1 MSKHAKDEQVPKR
14 RLWPAVTTVVVVA
27 VAAASAIALT
37 GGSGPSVLTSD
48 TAHNAAVK
56 LAAVPTVT
64 SKTFYGCEWSTGNR
78 KVFDLSLT
86 KLRCPSGSHRVSWR
100 GWVRPGGHRTTTP
113 ASAPDT
119 TPPSSV
125 FTTPPT
131 STSTTTPPSS
141 SPTTTSPSAS
151 PTTTSPSPDPT
162 TSSPA
167 STGTCTTSAAKG
179 SCGPYTYPQIQ
190 GNPSEITVGQDVWN
204 PISGWQQTL
213 TATNPGNWQVTAN
226 MPDKNTAV
234 ISFPNTGANYNSP
247 QLSSFPAIYSSFSE
261 TMGSSSATNAHA
273 AYDLWFNDWKNE
285 VMIQTD
291 FAPSGARCSS
301 YEASA
306 TFGGSNGVPIQKWSL
321 CQFGSEL
328 IWQMPTNEASGS
340 VDIKAMT
347 TWLENNGYMPQNS
360 TVTALSYGFEIAST
374 GGQNQ
379 TFRVSNFSITT

>member
-48 TAHNAAVK
+48 TAHDAAVK

-64 SKTFYGCEWSTGNR
+64 PKTFYGCEWSTGNR
-78 KVFDLSLT
+78 KVFDVSLT
-86 KLRCPSGSHRVSWR
+86 KPRCPHGSHLVSWR
-100 GWVRPGGHRTTTP
+100 SWVWPSGHPTTTP
-113 ASAPDT
+113 TSAPAT
-119 TPPSSV
+119 TPPSS
-125 FTTPPT
+125 P
-131 STSTTTPPSS
+131 
-141 SPTTTSPSAS
+141 PTTTSPSAS

-179 SCGPYTYPQIQ
+179 SCGPYAYPQIQ

-273 AYDLWFNDWKNE
+273 AYDLWFNNWNNE

>member
-1 MSKHAKDEQVPKR
+1 VGKHAKDEQFRKR

-27 VAAASAIALT
+27 VAAASAIVLT
-37 GGSGPSVLTSD
+37 GGSGPGVLTSD
-48 TAHNAAVK
+48 TARDAAVK

-78 KVFDLSLT
+78 KVFDVSLT
-86 KLRCPSGSHRVSWR
+86 KPRCPSGSHRVSWR
-100 GWVRPGGHRTTTP
+100 GWVRLGGHQTTTP
-113 ASAPDT
+113 TSAPAT

-125 FTTPPT
+125 FTTPPA
-131 STSTTTPPSS
+131 STTTP
-141 SPTTTSPSAS
+141 PTTTSPSAS
-151 PTTTSPSPDPT
+151 PTTTSPRPDPT

-226 MPDKNTAV
+226 MPNKNTAV

-328 IWQMPTNEASGS
+328 IWQMPANEASGS

>member
-1 MSKHAKDEQVPKR
+1 MRKHAKDEQIPKR
-14 RLWPAVTTVVVVA
+14 RLWPAATTVVVVA
-27 VAAASAIALT
+27 VAAASVIALA
-37 GGSGPSVLTSD
+37 GAPGRSVLASD
-48 TAHNAAVK
+48 TAHDAAVK
-56 LAAVPTVT
+56 LAAVPAVT
-64 SKTFYGCEWSTGNR
+64 SKTFYGCERSTGNR

-86 KLRCPSGSHRVSWR
+86 KPRCPSGSHRVSWR
-100 GWVRPGGHRTTTP
+100 GWVRHSGHPTTTP
-113 ASAPDT
+113 TSAPA
-119 TPPSSV
+119 
-125 FTTPPT
+125 
-131 STSTTTPPSS
+131 TTPPSS
-141 SPTTTSPSAS
+141 SPTTTSPSAP

-167 STGTCTTSAAKG
+167 STGTCTTSAARG
-179 SCGPYTYPQIQ
+179 NCGPYTYPQIQ
-190 GNPSEITVGQDVWN
+190 GNPSEITVGQNVWS

-226 MPDKNTAV
+226 MPDENTAV

-273 AYDLWFNDWKNE
+273 AYDLWFNNWKNE

-306 TFGGSNGVPIQKWSL
+306 TFGGSNGVPVQKWSL

-360 TVTALSYGFEIAST
+360 TVTAMSYGFEISST

>member
-1 MSKHAKDEQVPKR
+1 MSKHAKDGRVAKR

-27 VAAASAIALT
+27 VAAASAIALI

-48 TAHNAAVK
+48 TAHDAAVK
-56 LAAVPTVT
+56 LAVPTVT
-64 SKTFYGCEWSTGNR
+64 SKIFYGCEWATGNR

-86 KLRCPSGSHRVSWR
+86 KPRCPSGSHRVSR
-100 GWVRPGGHRTTTP
+100 RRWVRPGGHQTTTP
-113 ASAPDT
+113 ASAPAT

-125 FTTPPT
+125 STTPPA
-131 STSTTTPPSS
+131 STPTTTPPSS

-179 SCGPYTYPQIQ
+179 SCGPYAYPQIQ

-204 PISGWQQTL
+204 PMSGWQQTL
-213 TATNPGNWQVTAN
+213 TATDPGNWQVTAN

-247 QLSSFPAIYSSFSE
+247 QLSSFPAIYSSFAE

-306 TFGGSNGVPIQKWSL
+306 TFGGSNGVPVQKWSL

-379 TFRVSNFSITT
+379 TFRVSNFSIST